1 MPSLMKIQPI
11 DGATMP
17 AEEAALPASEPVKP
31 VMKSRLRRLFRISGP
46 EKVTDDAATVI
57 PVPVPV
63 QLRKEGS
70 GELELSS
77 VCLDRM
83 VQNFIEEGVNEK
95 NQAVVKCGRSRCNCF
110 NRSDGSS
117 DDGGEYSIPSSDVS
131 DLLKG
136 LMGCVG
142 VNEKSVM
149 AETVKIV
156 ERNKVVCKRKS
167 DFGRVVTEGL
177 VAVGFDASV
186 CKSKWEK
193 SPSFPAGEYQYI
205 EVIVEGERLIVDI
218 DFRSE
223 FEIAKATKAY
233 KAILLTLPY
242 IFVGKSDR
250 LSRII
255 TLTSEAAK
263 QSLKKK
269 GMHLPPWRRTEYVRA
284 KWFSP
289 HTRLT
294 SNPEPISNTP
304 TPTLA
309 PLNSVNLDVISGD
322 VFKIKV
328 ARIVDAN
335 MNRASPE
342 FETVFSVSES
352 PPVDKVE
359 NANVVGI
366 MIPSVHDKVGSRVGS
381 KVGGLAS
388 LMVIKP

>member
-46 EKVTDDAATVI
+46 DKVTDDAATVA

-110 NRSDGSS
+110 NGSDGSS

-131 DLLKG
+131 DLLK
-136 LMGCVG
+136 
-142 VNEKSVM
+142 SVM

-156 ERNKVVCKRKS
+156 ERNKAVCKRKS

-223 FEIAKATKAY
+223 FEIAKGTKAY

-322 VFKIKV
+322 VFKIEV
-328 ARIVDAN
+328 AQIVDAN
-335 MNRASPE
+335 MNPTSPE
-342 FETVFSVSES
+342 FETVFSMSES
-352 PPVDKVE
+352 PPLDKAE

>member
-1 MPSLMKIQPI
+1 MPSLMKIQSI

-17 AEEAALPASEPVKP
+17 AEEVALPASETVKP

-46 EKVTDDAATVI
+46 EKVADDAATVA
-57 PVPVPV
+57 PVPV

-110 NRSDGSS
+110 NASDGSS
-117 DDGGEYSIPSSDVS
+117 DDEGEYSIPSSDVS
-131 DLLKG
+131 DLLKIG

-156 ERNKVVCKRKS
+156 ERNKAVCKRKW
-167 DFGRVVTEGL
+167 DFGTVVAEGL

-205 EVIVEGERLIVDI
+205 DVIIEGERLIVDI

-233 KAILLTLPY
+233 KAILLTLPC

-269 GMHLPPWRRTEYVRA
+269 GMHLPPWRKTEYVRA
-284 KWFSP
+284 KWLSP
-289 HTRLT
+289 HRRLT
-294 SNPEPISNTP
+294 SNPELIRNTP
-304 TPTLA
+304 TLTPA
-309 PLNSVNLDVISGD
+309 PMNSVNLDVTSGG
-322 VFKIKV
+322 VIKIKV
-328 ARIVDAN
+328 AQTVDAN
-335 MNRASPE
+335 MNPTSPE
-342 FETVFSVSES
+342 FETVFSMSES
-352 PPVDKVE
+352 PPEDKVE
-359 NANVVGI
+359 NVNVVGI
-366 MIPSVHDKVGSRVGS
+366 MIPHVHDKVGSRVGT